1 MKRAFIMVLD
11 SFGIGAT
18 EDAERFGDVGAD
30 TLGHIAEACAKGEA
44 DNGRKGPL
52 NLPNLTRLGLA
63 KAHEGSTGFI
73 PAGMDGNAEVIGAY
87 AWAHEMSSG
96 KDTPSG
102 HWEIAGV
109 PVLFEWGYFSDHEN
123 SFPQELLD
131 KLVERANLP
140 GYLGNCH
147 SSGTVILDQLGEEH
161 MKTGKPIFYTSA
173 DSVFQIAC
181 HEETFGLDKLYE
193 LCEIAR
199 EELTNGGYNIG
210 RVIARPFIGDKAGNF
225 QRTGNRHDLAVE
237 PPAPTVLQKLVERA
251 NLPGYLG
258 NCHSSGTVI
267 LDQLGEEHMKTGK
280 PIFYTSADS
289 VFQIACH
296 EETFGLDKLYELCEI
311 AREELTNGGYNI
323 GRVIARPFIGDK
335 AGNFQRT
342 GNRHD
347 LAVEPP
353 APTVLQKLVDEKHGQ
368 VVSVGKIADIYA
380 NCGITKKV
388 KATGLDALFDA
399 TIKEMKEAGDNTI
412 VFTNFVDFD
421 SSWGHRRD
429 VAGYAAGL
437 ELFDRRLPELMSLL
451 RDDDILILTADHGC
465 DPTWTGTDHT
475 REHIPVLVYGPKVKP
490 GSLGHRETFADIG
503 QTLAKYF
510 GTSDMEYGK
519 AMF

>member
-199 EELTNGGYNIG
+199 EELTNGGYTSVVLSLVRLSATKPVTSSVPVTVTTWPLNRQHRPCCRNWLMKNTARWFLSVKLQTSTPTAVSPKSESDWPG
-210 RVIARPFIGDKAGNF
+210 R
-225 QRTGNRHDLAVE
+225 AV
-237 PPAPTVLQKLVERA
+237 
-251 NLPGYLG
+251 
-258 NCHSSGTVI
+258 
-267 LDQLGEEHMKTGK
+267 
-280 PIFYTSADS
+280 
-289 VFQIACH
+289 
-296 EETFGLDKLYELCEI
+296 
-311 AREELTNGGYNI
+311 
-323 GRVIARPFIGDK
+323 
-335 AGNFQRT
+335 
-342 GNRHD
+342 
-347 LAVEPP
+347 
-353 APTVLQKLVDEKHGQ
+353 
-368 VVSVGKIADIYA
+368 
-380 NCGITKKV
+380 
-388 KATGLDALFDA
+388 
-399 TIKEMKEAGDNTI
+399 
-412 VFTNFVDFD
+412 
-421 SSWGHRRD
+421 
-429 VAGYAAGL
+429 
-437 ELFDRRLPELMSLL
+437 
-451 RDDDILILTADHGC
+451 
-465 DPTWTGTDHT
+465 
-475 REHIPVLVYGPKVKP
+475 
-490 GSLGHRETFADIG
+490 
-503 QTLAKYF
+503 
-510 GTSDMEYGK
+510 
-519 AMF
+519 